1 MSDELKLDPAKC
13 TISSEVQVIDAFSY
27 SYANE
32 QAFKRA
38 WMHYLSCQAPC
49 DVFEVEN
56 EEKEPGFPDLLCV
69 THGGS
74 YAQFFEI
81 KVARKGGIFKFENT
95 QPLFYRQHPF
105 MRIMVAVWDAE
116 QKKIYTFG
124 AQVAAKAA
132 LEKGRAT
139 PKGIY
144 LNVREI

>member
-1 MSDELKLDPAKC
+1 MKDEIKALPASDY
-13 TISSEVQVIDAFSY
+13 SVQTIDAFSY

-95 QPLFYRQHPF
+95 QPLFYKQHPF
-105 MRIMVAVWDAE
+105 MRIMVVVWDAE

-124 AQVAAKAA
+124 SQVAAKAA